1 MDIFCYSFVVK
12 FYILDGGISTIM
24 AASFNIIYDEKLAG
38 KIYSIKGF
46 SSLFASF
53 IVSYL

>member
-1 MDIFCYSFVVK
+1 VVK